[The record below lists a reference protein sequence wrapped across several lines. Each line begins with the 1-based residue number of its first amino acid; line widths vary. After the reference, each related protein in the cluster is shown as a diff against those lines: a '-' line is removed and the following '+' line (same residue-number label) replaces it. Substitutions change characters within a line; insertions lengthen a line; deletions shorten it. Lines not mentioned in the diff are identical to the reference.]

1 MSFLEFDDSHVP
13 QSPDFRLVYSDPDLF
28 LKPGPSVSLE
38 VKVLRLYG
46 STGNIRIIT
55 SGGPPGLAVTSV
67 APDFLN
73 AGGNDT
79 TTIGII
85 INGNAP
91 EALSSPTNVLN
102 VTGFPDPSAGP
113 TDVTLEIAI
122 NIIET
127 YDLQIMGTEITQGIQ
142 NFDLPPKANP
152 DFPGIV
158 TYDGVSLAAN
168 CRTTVLVYPSFR
180 TLPSGPIPPSFGVR
194 LDGFSSMTGSPL
206 PGAFLFLEA
215 LSSRI
220 FRDDVV
226 TPLARLTSGTRYT
239 LPPSWTNLGPTTLG
253 AEIFDTSGSNSI
265 SPAMTSETNPNNN
278 SFTMINISF
287 FKTENLFISPIALKI
302 NDLPNPVRCRR
313 FIGATGCIWCVFSS
327 DQALPHR
334 CHKASHPAISS
345 HTERHCSFSVLRI
358 PSQSCNCHW
367 TSSPELCRQ

>member
-13 QSPDFRLVYSDPDLF
+13 QSPDFRLVYSGPDLF
-28 LKPGPSVSLE
+28 LKPGASVSLE

-67 APDFLN
+67 APDVLN
-73 AGGNDT
+73 AGDNDT
-79 TTIGII
+79 TTIRII
-85 INGNAP
+85 IDGNAP

-127 YDLQIMGTEITQGIQ
+127 YDLQIMGMEVTQGIQ

-194 LDGFSSMTGSPL
+194 LNGFSSMTGSPL
-206 PGAFLFLEA
+206 PGAFLFPEA

-226 TPLARLTSGTRYT
+226 TPLARLTSGTRFT
-239 LPPSWTNLGPTTLG
+239 LPPSWTNLGPITLG

-265 SPAMTSETNPNNN
+265 SPAMTSETNPNND
-278 SFTMINISF
+278 SFTTTNISF
-287 FKTENLFISPIALKI
+287 FKTENLFISPIALTI
-302 NDLPNPVRCRR
+302 NDPTQPGS
-313 FIGATGCIWCVFSS
+313 GAAALSAPQGVSGVFSAVTKLFLS
-327 DQALPHR
+327 DGLGLVVYEHSIFPV
-334 CHKASHPAISS
+334 
-345 HTERHCSFSVLRI
+345 SF
-358 PSQSCNCHW
+358 
-367 TSSPELCRQ
+367 